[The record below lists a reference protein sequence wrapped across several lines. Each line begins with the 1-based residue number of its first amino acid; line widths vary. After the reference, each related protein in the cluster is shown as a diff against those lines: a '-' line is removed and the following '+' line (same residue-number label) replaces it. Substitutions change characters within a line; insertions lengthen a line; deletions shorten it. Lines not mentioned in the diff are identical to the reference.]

1 MNVAILG
8 REGPLASQT
17 RAEAVRQGHRVSQ
30 DIAEVVIYFPG
41 TEAGTETA
49 NQAGSLVELEQLVT
63 RGGFRKL
70 VLRSHAIVYG
80 ANPKN
85 PGFMTE
91 DRVSLLP
98 ERAPESRWLRAEQI
112 AARLGNATI
121 VRLTNVLAPEEGDL
135 IVKQLAGR
143 VAMPLAGRDPQ
154 VQFISLNDA
163 ARALL
168 CAAESDAAGIFNAS
182 GGGALP
188 LKKAYRAAGTSR
200 LPAPKNLQRPFRRA
214 HSLEPLEFNW
224 TVSGERAA
232 REWGFRP
239 EQATT
244 KALAE
249 YVKLK
254 RGAHP
259 ELLAKSYDPWGLDED
274 YIRAWG
280 AWFAF
285 LRKVYWRIDF
295 EGMEHI
301 PAAGR
306 AMFVSNHRGFMP
318 LDAVMHLSLAL
329 TARGRIIRFLIIPCL
344 LYFPFLSN
352 FLTKLGGVIASQ
364 ENAARLFEGEN
375 LVGMFPE
382 GIRGT
387 FTPYKSTYQLRDF
400 TKSAFAQLAIEYQT
414 PIIPVAV
421 IGHAEIFPII
431 GRIDSTYLKLKTG
444 WPYFPIAP
452 PFPFLPLVPLPSKW
466 HVRVLEPVPVAGLAP
481 EDARN
486 EKLVRDLS
494 RHVQTLVQ
502 QNINHMLARRK
513 HVFWGKVLDG
523 TAPAAPP
530 FQPMRHAL
538 GV

>member
-30 DIAEVVIYFPG
+30 DVAEAIIYLPN
-41 TEAGTETA
+41 TEAGAEAA
-49 NQAGSLVELEQLVT
+49 NQAGSLAELEQRVT

-112 AARLGNATI
+112 AARFGNATI

-135 IVKQLAGR
+135 IVKQLSSRA
-143 VAMPLAGRDPQ
+143 AMPLAGRDPQ
-154 VQFISLNDA
+154 VQFISLKDA
-163 ARALL
+163 ARALV

-182 GGGALP
+182 GDGALP
-188 LKKAYRAAGTSR
+188 LKKAYRAAGTAR
-200 LPAPKNLQRPFRRA
+200 LPVPKKIQKLFRHT
-214 HSLEPLEFNW
+214 HSPEPLEFNW

-239 EQATT
+239 EQSTT

-249 YVKLK
+249 FVKQK

-259 ELLAKSYDPWGLDED
+259 ELLATSYDPWGLDED

-329 TARGRIIRFLIIPCL
+329 TERGRIIRFLIIPCL

-400 TKSAFAQLAIEYQT
+400 SKSSLAQLAIEHQT

-452 PFPFLPLVPLPSKW
+452 PFPFLPFVPFPSKW
-466 HVRVLEPVPVAGLAP
+466 HVRVLEPVAVAGLAP

-486 EKLVRDLS
+486 GKLVRDLS
-494 RHVQTLVQ
+494 RHVQNLVQ

-530 FQPMRHAL
+530 FHPMRHAL